1 MVKLNLSPYLHI
13 YKIPCII
20 ALNSVPL
27 SEINPNL
34 LVLMLFPWV
43 CLNEWLPTATTLLPS
58 LESVIIHSLFTPSLP
73 TSHIWIL
80 FFKRLN
86 FSLPLVTNLV
96 MLSLILLWI
105 STSYHYCLTS
115 HCSLH
120 FRQIISFPYSFF
132 KLIYF
137 LLKDNC
143 FTEFFCFMSDL
154 NINHI
159 PSFLKLFSNVILSKL
174 LYFYLLHWHLNS
186 SCNLSK
192 TLSLHICFLCV

>member
-1 MVKLNLSPYLHI
+1 MVFMVKSNLSPYLHI
-13 YKIPCII
+13 YKIPYII

-27 SEINPNL
+27 SEINTNL

-58 LESVIIHSLFTPSLP
+58 LESVIIHSLTSH
-73 TSHIWIL
+73 SHIWIL
-80 FFKRLN
+80 FFTCFN

-120 FRQIISFPYSFF
+120 VRQIISFPYSF
-132 KLIYF
+132 
-137 LLKDNC
+137 
-143 FTEFFCFMSDL
+143 
-154 NINHI
+154 
-159 PSFLKLFSNVILSKL
+159 
-174 LYFYLLHWHLNS
+174 
-186 SCNLSK
+186 
-192 TLSLHICFLCV
+192 